1 MARGIAN
8 RFKMRGGSVGG
19 GSCPPGVLCMDYGT
33 IFCVICI
40 VVIVLG
46 FLAFLWNQSSV
57 AASPSSSS
65 AEKAQPKLRYKAPP
79 EETVQVVATRETAPR
94 LGGGVAAMLGPLS
107 PLGPLGPLGPWA
119 QSTRGTG
126 DPRFS
131 PLAPEQSYYTPP
143 DPGFVSPPIPAGV
156 GAIIPINVQTQGYPD
171 TYQQIGVLTAPGGTD
186 MSASPNRTIL
196 PLFGRKLTT
205 NRDRWNYYTR
215 TDGMN
220 PVQVPL
226 QFKRRNCDDDN
237 GCDEIITGDSVG
249 VPILGQA
256 YTANVFRYATPRYLP
271 V

>member
-1 MARGIAN
+1 MARGLGKL
-8 RFKMRGGSVGG
+8 KMRGGGIGG
-19 GSCPPGVLCMDYGT
+19 AVCPPGVLCMDAGT

-40 VVIVLG
+40 VVVVLG
-46 FLAFLWNQSSV
+46 FLAFLWNQT
-57 AASPSSSS
+57 S
-65 AEKAQPKLRYKAPP
+65 AGAVVDSAVQKRVYRAPP
-79 EETVQVVATRETAPR
+79 EEKVAVVPTRETAPR
-94 LGGGVAAMLGPLS
+94 LGGGVTAM
-107 PLGPLGPLGPWA
+107 LGPLGPLGPWA

-156 GAIIPINVQTQGYPD
+156 GAMIPINVQTQGYPD
-171 TYQQIGVLTAPGGTD
+171 TYQQIGVLTAPGGTN

-249 VPILGQA
+249 VPILGQS

>member
-1 MARGIAN
+1 MPRSIAGK
-8 RFKMRGGSVGG
+8 FKMRGGGDA
-19 GSCPPGVLCMDYGT
+19 CPPGVLCMDT
-33 IFCVICI
+33 STVFCVICI
-40 VVIVLG
+40 VIIVLG
-46 FLAFLWNQSSV
+46 FLAFLWYFSHNETRMGAGV
-57 AASPSSSS
+57 GAGHKTKYAP
-65 AEKAQPKLRYKAPP
+65 PP
-79 EETVQVVATRETAPR
+79 EETVELVATRETAPSIPR
-94 LGGGVAAMLGPLS
+94 SGGFAPMLGPLQ
-107 PLGPLGPLGPWA
+107 PLGPWA
-119 QSTRGTG
+119 QPTRGTG

-171 TYQQIGVLTAPGGTD
+171 SYQQIGVLTAPGGTD
-186 MSASPNRTIL
+186 MSASPNRTVL

-249 VPILGQA
+249 VPILGQS

-271 V
+271 L

>member
-1 MARGIAN
+1 MARGIAS
-8 RFKMRGGSVGG
+8 RLPKMRGGAVGG
-19 GSCPPGVLCMDYGT
+19 ACPPGVLCMDFGT
-33 IFCVICI
+33 IFCVIAI
-40 VVIVLG
+40 VIIVLG
-46 FLAFLWNQSSV
+46 FLAFLWNQSS
-57 AASPSSSS
+57 SSSS
-65 AEKAQPKLRYKAPP
+65 PRNEKAQEKRRYKAPP

-94 LGGGVAAMLGPLS
+94 LGGGVAAMLGP
-107 PLGPLGPLGPWA
+107 WA
-119 QSTRGTG
+119 QPTRGTG

-186 MSASPNRTIL
+186 MSATPNRTVL

-226 QFKRRNCDDDN
+226 QYKRRNCDDDN

-249 VPILGQA
+249 VPILGQS

>member
-8 RFKMRGGSVGG
+8 RFKMRGGGVGG
-19 GSCPPGVLCMDYGT
+19 ASCPPGVLCMDIGT

-40 VVIVLG
+40 VIVVLG
-46 FLAFLWNQSSV
+46 FLAFLWNQSTPSASV
-57 AASPSSSS
+57 LSSHT
-65 AEKAQPKLRYKAPP
+65 EKAKPRYKAPP

-94 LGGGVAAMLGPLS
+94 LGSGVAAM
-107 PLGPLGPLGPWA
+107 LGPLGPLGPWA
-119 QSTRGTG
+119 QPTRGTG

-156 GAIIPINVQTQGYPD
+156 GAIVPINVQTQGYPD

>member
-1 MARGIAN
+1 MARGISS
-8 RFKMRGGSVGG
+8 RFKMRGGGGSSAGG
-19 GSCPPGVLCMDYGT
+19 GSCPPGFFCMDIGT
-33 IFCVICI
+33 IFCVVCI
-40 VVIVLG
+40 VVIILG
-46 FLAFLWNQSSV
+46 FLAFLWRQTHV
-57 AASPSSSS
+57 PAPTV
-65 AEKAQPKLRYKAPP
+65 KPLYRAPP
-79 EETVQVVATRETAPR
+79 EEKVAVVPTRETAPR
-94 LGGGVAAMLGPLS
+94 LGGGVAAMLGPL
-107 PLGPLGPLGPWA
+107 GPLGPWA
-119 QSTRGTG
+119 QPTRGTG

-171 TYQQIGVLTAPGGTD
+171 TYQQIGVLTAPGGTN

-226 QFKRRNCDDDN
+226 QFKRRDCDDDN

-256 YTANVFRYATPRYLP
+256 YTANVFRYSTPRYLP

>member
-1 MARGIAN
+1 MARGIAA
-8 RFKMRGGSVGG
+8 RFKMRGGGLSGGASG
-19 GSCPPGVLCMDYGT
+19 GSCPPGVLCMDIGT

-46 FLAFLWNQSSV
+46 FLAFLWNQSKVESV
-57 AASPSSSS
+57 V
-65 AEKAQPKLRYKAPP
+65 KKVRYAPPP
-79 EETVQVVATRETAPR
+79 EEKVALMSTRETAPQFNPR
-94 LGGGVAAMLGPLS
+94 VGGTAPM
-107 PLGPLGPLGPWA
+107 LGPLGPLGPWA
-119 QSTRGTG
+119 QPTRGTG

-186 MSASPNRTIL
+186 MSATPNRTVL

-249 VPILGQA
+249 VPIIGQS
-256 YTANVFRYATPRYLP
+256 YTANVFRYSTPRYLP
-271 V
+271 I

>member
-1 MARGIAN
+1 MARGIASK
-8 RFKMRGGSVGG
+8 FKMRGGGVIGG
-19 GSCPPGVLCMDYGT
+19 GACPPGVWCMDNT
-33 IFCVICI
+33 TVFCIICVVII
-40 VVIVLG
+40 VVG
-46 FLAFLWNQSSV
+46 FLAFLWHQSTVSAPLRHPVYRKPKEEV
-57 AASPSSSS
+57 A
-65 AEKAQPKLRYKAPP
+65 EL
-79 EETVQVVATRETAPR
+79 VATRETAPLLPR
-94 LGGGVAAMLGPLS
+94 VGGTAPMLGPLD
-107 PLGPLGPLGPWA
+107 PALALGPWA
-119 QSTRGTG
+119 QPTRGTG

-143 DPGFVSPPIPAGV
+143 DPGFVSPPIRAGV

-171 TYQQIGVLTAPGGTD
+171 TYQQIGVLTAPGGTN
-186 MSASPNRTIL
+186 MSASPNRTVL

-226 QFKRRNCDDDN
+226 EFKRRNCDDDN

-256 YTANVFRYATPRYLP
+256 YTANVFRYSTPRYIPL
-271 V
+271 

>member
-1 MARGIAN
+1 MARGLAG
-8 RFKMRGGSVGG
+8 RFKMRGGGLTGG
-19 GSCPPGVLCMDYGT
+19 ACPPGVLCMDLGT

-46 FLAFLWNQSSV
+46 FLAFLWNQT
-57 AASPSSSS
+57 AAPMP
-65 AEKAQPKLRYKAPP
+65 AIKPRKYAPPP
-79 EETVQVVATRETAPR
+79 EEKVELVATRETAPR
-94 LGGGVAAMLGPLS
+94 IGAGIAPM
-107 PLGPLGPLGPWA
+107 LGPLGPLGPWA
-119 QSTRGTG
+119 QPTRGTG

-171 TYQQIGVLTAPGGTD
+171 SYQQIGVLTAPGGTD

>member
-8 RFKMRGGSVGG
+8 RLPKMRGGA
-19 GSCPPGVLCMDYGT
+19 SCPPGVLCMDFGT

-40 VVIVLG
+40 IVIVLG
-46 FLAFLWNQSSV
+46 FLAFLLIQLSSASAHRDV
-57 AASPSSSS
+57 KPDVVQRKEARKYASP
-65 AEKAQPKLRYKAPP
+65 PD
-79 EETVQVVATRETAPR
+79 ETVELVRTNETAPPFIPR
-94 LGGGVAAMLGPLS
+94 VGGTAPMLGPLE
-107 PLGPLGPLGPWA
+107 PLGPWA
-119 QSTRGTG
+119 QPTRGTG

>member
-1 MARGIAN
+1 MARGLAS
-8 RFKMRGGSVGG
+8 RFKMRGGSLSG

-40 VVIVLG
+40 VMIVLG
-46 FLAFLWNQSSV
+46 FFAFLWNQSMGV
-57 AASPSSSS
+57 GHRGG
-65 AEKAQPKLRYKAPP
+65 EKKMKYAPPP
-79 EETVQVVATRETAPR
+79 EETVELVATRETAPTIPR
-94 LGGGVAAMLGPLS
+94 VGGTAPMLGPIQ
-107 PLGPLGPLGPWA
+107 PLGPWA
-119 QSTRGTG
+119 QPTRGTG
-126 DPRFS
+126 DHRFS

-171 TYQQIGVLTAPGGTD
+171 TYQQIGVLTAPGGSD
-186 MSASPNRTIL
+186 MSASPNRTVL

-249 VPILGQA
+249 VPILGQS

-271 V
+271 L

>member
-1 MARGIAN
+1 
-8 RFKMRGGSVGG
+8 
-19 GSCPPGVLCMDYGT
+19 MDFGT
-33 IFCVICI
+33 IFCVIAI
-40 VVIVLG
+40 VIIVLG
-46 FLAFLWNQSSV
+46 FLAFLWNQSS
-57 AASPSSSS
+57 SS
-65 AEKAQPKLRYKAPP
+65 APPRNEKAQEKRRYKAPS
-79 EETVQVVATRETAPR
+79 EETVEVVATRETAPR
-94 LGGGVAAMLGPLS
+94 LGGGVAAMLGPL
-107 PLGPLGPLGPWA
+107 GPWA
-119 QSTRGTG
+119 QPTRGTG

-186 MSASPNRTIL
+186 MSATPNRTVL

-226 QFKRRNCDDDN
+226 QYKRRNCDDDN

-249 VPILGQA
+249 VPILGQS

>member
-8 RFKMRGGSVGG
+8 RLKMRGGGVGG
-19 GSCPPGVLCMDYGT
+19 GSCPPGVLCMDIGT

-40 VVIVLG
+40 VIVVLG
-46 FLAFLWNQSSV
+46 FLAFLWNQSS
-57 AASPSSSS
+57 SSSS
-65 AEKAQPKLRYKAPP
+65 SSSREMAPRKYAPPP
-79 EETVQVVATRETAPR
+79 EENVEIMATKETAPR
-94 LGGGVAAMLGPLS
+94 VGGAINAM
-107 PLGPLGPLGPWA
+107 LGPLGPLGPWS
-119 QSTRGTG
+119 QPTRSTT

-143 DPGFVSPPIPAGV
+143 DPGFVSPPIPAGG
-156 GAIIPINVQTQGYPD
+156 GAIVPINVQTQGYPD
-171 TYQQIGVLTAPGGTD
+171 TYQQIGVITAPGGTD
-186 MSASPNRTIL
+186 MSASPNRTVL

-226 QFKRRNCDDDN
+226 QFKRRNCDDDT

-249 VPILGQA
+249 VPILGQS
-256 YTANVFRYATPRYLP
+256 YTANVFRYSTPRYLP
-271 V
+271 L